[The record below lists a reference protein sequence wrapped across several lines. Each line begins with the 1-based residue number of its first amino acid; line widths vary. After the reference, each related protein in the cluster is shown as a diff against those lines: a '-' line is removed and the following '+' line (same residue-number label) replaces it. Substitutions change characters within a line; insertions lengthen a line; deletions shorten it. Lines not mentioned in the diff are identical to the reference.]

1 MSKVYV
7 DATFALHTDSKSHIG
22 VVLDIGE
29 ALVFVSSKLQKCMS
43 KSPTKA
49 ELIALKNKL
58 GLVELIQEFFEFLM
72 MKKQKPLTI

>member
-1 MSKVYV
+1 
-7 DATFALHTDSKSHIG
+7 
-22 VVLDIGE
+22 
-29 ALVFVSSKLQKCMS
+29 MS